1 MSIRRYSFGD
11 LVRRVND
18 DIDIF
23 HDFIP
28 PLSFSFNG
36 RLVDED
42 EYDIVPKQKTVEKLI
57 RRKEEEIEAN
67 ERDRD
72 ASNKYY
78 EERKKRLIE
87 EKERLLGQRK

>member
-11 LVRRVND
+11 LVRRMND

-28 PLSFSFNG
+28 SLSFSFNG